1 MPDWQK
7 KNKNKNKNNSTAL
20 GLSERNDGNSPS
32 SDLSRY
38 LNYLEE
44 IIIAIYQ
51 YSGRTDKKA
60 GWYHK
65 HRRDGVCLH
74 DTARLDLGL
83 YTRGKNKHKIT
94 YPFSRFSDDMLS
106 FSCYSHDF

>member
-1 MPDWQK
+1 MGRLRVALEWPCLTGK

-74 DTARLDLGL
+74 NTARLDLCL
-83 YTRGKNKHKIT
+83 YTRVAASLGKK
-94 YPFSRFSDDMLS
+94 
-106 FSCYSHDF
+106 